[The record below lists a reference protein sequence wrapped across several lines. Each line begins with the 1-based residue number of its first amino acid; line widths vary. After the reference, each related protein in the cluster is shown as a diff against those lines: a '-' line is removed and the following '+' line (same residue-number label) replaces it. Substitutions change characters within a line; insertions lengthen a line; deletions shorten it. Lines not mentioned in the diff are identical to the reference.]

1 MLESPD
7 YFHQLMDYLTEA
19 TIQRLKAWRRYAG
32 EPAVSPYFGFADD
45 SIQLIGAEMYQEFV
59 LPYHKRLR
67 EALSTGEE
75 PGFCHL
81 CGNATRHYPLIQQ
94 ELNIGTFDTGFPV
107 DHAALIRQLRPGTVI
122 QGGVPAELVL
132 RGTPEEIRTASRRI
146 IESVKPL
153 SRQFVFREGN
163 DVPPGTPLENMWA
176 LYEAG
181 REFGRFE

>member
-1 MLESPD
+1 M
-7 YFHQLMDYLTEA
+7 
-19 TIQRLKAWRRYAG
+19 
-32 EPAVSPYFGFADD
+32 
-45 SIQLIGAEMYQEFV
+45 
-59 LPYHKRLR
+59 
-67 EALSTGEE
+67 
-75 PGFCHL
+75 
-81 CGNATRHYPLIQQ
+81 
-94 ELNIGTFDTGFPV
+94 